1 MGRPETAASES
12 SKRIFPMFVRM
23 KTGRYAGEVRE
34 FPFATA
40 RDLIANERATRYEFG
55 SEVLRR
61 VPAEAPISEPFIPG
75 NPGMNAEQEKQYVAG
90 YPKKKKAK
98 GLKNGRT

>member
-1 MGRPETAASES
+1 
-12 SKRIFPMFVRM
+12 MFVRM

-55 SEVLRR
+55 SEVLRG
-61 VPAEAPISEPFIPG
+61 VPAEAAAPAVVDE
-75 NPGMNAEQEKQYVAG
+75 
-90 YPKKKKAK
+90 PKKKKPKA
-98 GLKNGRT
+98 GKNGRI